1 MEVFEGVLFMEP
13 VFPGLAVPWERP
25 IGRQR
30 ARKATVQ
37 RSQRKRKR
45 QQTAHDGSMFHS
57 RRRFLISEP
66 KVSKDEYA
74 VGSKGA
80 DDELVVVRSAGNA
93 SAADQRL
100 ATRRKWLVYMRTRTG
115 RAGES
120 DS

>member
-45 QQTAHDGSMFHS
+45 QQTAHDGIMFHS

-100 ATRRKWLVYMRTRTG
+100 VTRRILAGLQTLRSG
-115 RAGES
+115 RAGKS
-120 DS
+120 VS